1 MTYFNPEPKK
11 RREDFFDMEDE
22 WERLDSS
29 LSKGKMVLVT
39 GLRRYGK
46 TSLMLTYLN
55 ETGKRY
61 VYIDCKFLPPA
72 VSLRSFTSLLEA
84 GLSNVGWGRRLL
96 EKVSLEQVSLGG
108 FELKFRNKEKEDL
121 LRALRA
127 LEGGILVIDEAQAL
141 RNSAYRFDSLLAYI
155 FDNLDI
161 KLVISGSEVG
171 LLYRFLKVDDP
182 SAPLYGRAFSE
193 IRIKPLPRDRAREF
207 LAEGFEQEGVSV
219 DEGVLEEAVENLDGV
234 IGWLT
239 YFGYYY
245 VTGEHDAKRIYE
257 SASKLA
263 VEELKGALKLY
274 GEGEP
279 RYREALKIV
288 ATLRSASWSEIKR
301 GIGARLGEVTDS
313 KLSNILKNL
322 KDSGFIVKDEKG
334 YSISDPVLARGILSY
349 L

>member
-1 MTYFNPEPKK
+1 
-11 RREDFFDMEDE
+11 
-22 WERLDSS
+22 
-29 LSKGKMVLVT
+29 MVVVT

-61 VYIDCKFLPPA
+61 VYVDCKFLPPA
-72 VSLRSFTSLLEA
+72 VSLKSFMSLLEA
-84 GLSNVGWGRRLL
+84 GLSNVDWGRRLL
-96 EKVSLEQVSLGG
+96 GKVSLAEVSLGG
-108 FELKFRNKEKEDL
+108 FGLKFKNKEEENL
-121 LRALRA
+121 LRTIKA
-127 LEGGILVIDEAQAL
+127 LEGSVLVVDEAQAL

-161 KLVISGSEVG
+161 KLMISGSEVG
-171 LLYRFLKVDDP
+171 LLYRFLRIDDP

-193 IRIKPLPRDRAREF
+193 IRIKPLPRDMAREF
-207 LAEGFEQEGVSV
+207 LAEGFKQEKISV
-219 DEGVLEEAVENLDGV
+219 DERVLDEAVENLDGV

-239 YFGYYY
+239 YFGYSY
-245 VTGEHDAKRIYE
+245 VTGEADAKRIYE
-257 SASKLA
+257 GASKLA
-263 VEELKGALKLY
+263 VEELKRALTLY

-322 KDSGFIVKDEKG
+322 KDSGFIVKDENG

>member
-1 MTYFNPEPKK
+1 MK
-11 RREDFFDMEDE
+11 DE
-22 WERLDSS
+22 WNRLD
-29 LSKGKMVLVT
+29 LALKKGKMAVVT

-72 VSLRSFTSLLEA
+72 VSLKSFMSFLEA
-84 GLSNVGWGRRLL
+84 GLSNVGWGRKLL
-96 EKVSLEQVSLGG
+96 EKVSLAEVSLGG
-108 FELKFRNKEKEDL
+108 LGLKFKNKEEENL
-121 LRALRA
+121 LRTLKA
-127 LEGGILVIDEAQAL
+127 LEGSVLVIDEAQIL

-161 KLVISGSEVG
+161 KLIISGSEVG
-171 LLYRFLKVDDP
+171 LLYRFLKADDP

-193 IRIKPLPRDRAREF
+193 IGIKPLPRDRAREF
-207 LAEGFEQEGVSV
+207 LAKGFEQEKVPV
-219 DEGVLEEAVENLDGV
+219 DERVLDEAVENLDGI

-239 YFGYYY
+239 YFGYSY
-245 VTGEHDAKRIYE
+245 VTGEADVKRIYE

-263 VEELKGALKLY
+263 AEELKNALKLY

-301 GIGARLGEVTDS
+301 GIGARLGEITDS

-322 KDSGFIVKDEKG
+322 KDSGFIIKDEKG
-334 YSISDPVLARGILSY
+334 YSVSDPVLARGILSY